1 MDSDQRRGKGRVRKK
16 EFERLALPAVE
27 AIKETNHRSDE
38 HIVTLGLPLFQDVNT
53 LSLQL

>member
-1 MDSDQRRGKGRVRKK
+1 MDSDSRRGKGRVRKK
-16 EFERLALPAVE
+16 EFERLALPAVK